1 MNSVTVDP
9 EMKKRIMNSVSA
21 AIKEQGRTG
30 SAGSRQSGSAG
41 SVSSRQ
47 TGSTGS
53 ANISRQTGSTGQAR
67 RPEVRRVPESA
78 RVTDIPKKDSGEQYE
93 APVRKKAKKTP
104 VIVISTIAAAL
115 VIIMGV
121 LFVFRYINSANKSA
135 TGIAMHNESV
145 DLFSKTA
152 AETQADG
159 YFYAEA
165 TVAADEEAAEAED
178 RNKSDMYA
186 TTGISDEINIDS
198 NAKNTLTGDYSVS
211 LETTRAAGGDD
222 SEGMGDAR
230 IDTISKALPFDLK
243 GSGSGMFSDTISEE
257 VFTGNGGEKVVLY
270 TAPEGTDIYKDVT
283 RADLEPVSEG
293 TTPDGYVIRYC
304 RLSFGN
310 VADLA
315 EGETST
321 DVNAAVFT
329 KNGSVYL
336 IVFSD
341 IQPAEVIGR
350 VADAV

>member
-1 MNSVTVDP
+1 MNKYNEIMNSVTVDP

-30 SAGSRQSGSAG
+30 SAGR
-41 SVSSRQ
+41 RQ

-53 ANISRQTGSTGQAR
+53 ANISRQGSSSGQAR

-121 LFVFRYINSANKSA
+121 LFVFRYMNAANKSA
-135 TGIAMHNESV
+135 SGIATHNQSV

-152 AETQADG
+152 AETQADS

-165 TVAADEEAAEAED
+165 TVAAGDEEAEED
-178 RNKSDMYA
+178 MAKSDDMYS
-186 TTGISDEINIDS
+186 TTVANNEGVNIDS
-198 NAKNTLTGDYSVS
+198 NAKNTLTVDITAS
-211 LETTRAAGGDD
+211 LETTAAERDG

-257 VFTGNGGEKVVLY
+257 VFIGNGGEKVVLY

-283 RADLEPVSEG
+283 RAAFEPVSEG
-293 TTPDGYVIRYC
+293 TTSDGYVIRYC
-304 RLSFGN
+304 RYSFGN

-341 IQPAEVIGR
+341 IQPAEVIAR

>member
-21 AIKEQGRTG
+21 AIKEQGRAG
-30 SAGSRQSGSAG
+30 SAGGRQA
-41 SVSSRQ
+41 
-47 TGSTGS
+47 GSTGS
-53 ANISRQTGSTGQAR
+53 ANISRQGGSAGQAR

-121 LFVFRYINSANKSA
+121 LFVFRYMNAANKSA
-135 TGIAMHNESV
+135 SEIATHNQSV

-152 AETQADG
+152 AETQADS

-186 TTGISDEINIDS
+186 TTGISDEINIDP
-198 NAKNTLTGDYSVS
+198 NTKNTLTGDYSVS
-211 LETTRAAGGDD
+211 LETTTAAVGDG

-257 VFTGNGGEKVVLY
+257 VFIGNGGEKVVLY

-283 RADLEPVSEG
+283 RAAFEPVSEG

-304 RLSFGN
+304 RYSFGN

-315 EGETST
+315 EGETSA

-341 IQPAEVIGR
+341 IQPAEVIAR